1 MASRA
6 RETSG
11 QHRADR
17 VGLAAALI
25 SGIMGGVA
33 QAGGGDGGD
42 KVVAPGSPSSRSS
55 FQGVGAGEKAVAID
69 PSGGQFVTVGRSD
82 PNARVAD
89 DFFGCEND
97 TWPPSFVYQGVI
109 QGPSDFLGCV
119 NLSHSDWTV
128 CLDYGGPLQAC
139 NSGTHWYGAGSW
151 TAWSAAYGCPANRPT
166 RSWRTVLTV
175 VHWSLQGNSSYWSN
189 SSSNATM
196 NC

>member
-1 MASRA
+1 VTQRTRSPSNSVR
-6 RETSG
+6 
-11 QHRADR
+11 
-17 VGLAAALI
+17 LI

-139 NSGTHWYGAGSW
+139 NSGTHWYGEVAGQPGAPR
-151 TAWSAAYGCPANRPT
+151 TAVRPT
-166 RSWRTVLTV
+166 GQREVGGRCSRLCTGL
-175 VHWSLQGNSSYWSN
+175 SK
-189 SSSNATM
+189 ATRVIGPTRAAM
-196 NC
+196 QP